1 MLFNKDYE
9 FVYYD
14 EKLIPIRVGY
24 SIGTVYTIDPED
36 YHSFKLYNVG
46 YCPSTK
52 DFYYNRGIHLPK
64 KLIEYFE
71 SRYHNPEI
79 LEKEMEEIG
88 IYRKNDFDKLFE
100 DYNNAQLQTELIR
113 EKTLS
118 LKRGLKTKKVK

>member
-1 MLFNKDYE
+1 MSLDKKIE
-9 FVYYD
+9 LVYYD

-24 SIGTVYTIDPED
+24 SIGTVYTMDPED
-36 YHSFKLYNVG
+36 NHRFKLYDVG

-71 SRYHNPEI
+71 SGYHNPEF
-79 LEKEMEEIG
+79 LKKEMEEIG
-88 IYRKNDFDKLFE
+88 IYRKNAFTKLFE
-100 DYNNAQLQTELIR
+100 DYNNAQVQTELIR

-118 LKRGLKTKKVK
+118 LKRGLKAKK